1 MVTVMITVMVTFTVV
16 SVVSHASKH
25 DMITGVLPP
34 VAKRSNHVAVAS
46 DLFKLTIK
54 VCFEF
59 ENPQRHLTY
68 E

>member
-1 MVTVMITVMVTFTVV
+1 MVTVMITVVVTFMVV

-46 DLFKLTIK
+46 DLFKLMIK
-54 VCFEF
+54 VLF
-59 ENPQRHLTY
+59 
-68 E
+68 